1 MRPLGEFTHYEI
13 LDLPAEATPFE
24 IRRAYKR
31 ALELYSEDSLAI
43 YSLFSPGERKEI
55 LARLDEAFATLIN
68 ERSRYE
74 YDQGLI
80 RQGALKEGSQYRG
93 VGKRVASVDSES
105 SANLASHPEEE
116 KPQAEENPV
125 VKEILSR
132 EALTGMDLKR
142 LRMELGVSL
151 EHIAEW
157 TKIRPGML
165 RCIEEDR
172 FYELPSRLHLKSFLK
187 AYVQYLHLNPESV
200 VGRYM
205 KRIEGERS

>member
-13 LDLPAEATPFE
+13 LDLPVGATPFE
-24 IRRAYKR
+24 IRTAYKR
-31 ALELYSEDSLAI
+31 ALELYSEDSLVI
-43 YSLFSPGERKEI
+43 YSFFSAEERKEI
-55 LARLDEAFATLIN
+55 RVRVDEAFAALID
-68 ERSRYE
+68 ERARYE
-74 YDQGLI
+74 YDQRLI
-80 RQGALKEGSQYRG
+80 QQGVIEEGSHYRNAG
-93 VGKRVASVDSES
+93 RKVALVGSDS
-105 SANLASHPEEE
+105 SANLASHPEGE
-116 KPQAEENPV
+116 KTQAEENPV

-165 RCIEEDR
+165 QCIEEDR
-172 FYELPSRLHLKSFLK
+172 FSELPSRLHLKSFLK

-205 KRIEGERS
+205 KRIDGEKP

>member
-1 MRPLGEFTHYEI
+1 MRPLVELTHYEI
-13 LDLPAEATPFE
+13 LDLPAKATPFE
-24 IRRAYKR
+24 VRRAYKR

-43 YSLFSPGERKEI
+43 YSLFSAQERKEI
-55 LARLDEAFATLIN
+55 RVRLDEAFATLIN
-68 ERSRYE
+68 ERARYE
-74 YDQGLI
+74 YDQRLI
-80 RQGALKEGSQYRG
+80 QQGAIKEGSQYRG
-93 VGKRVASVDSES
+93 VGKKVASVGSES
-105 SANLASHPEEE
+105 SADPAPHPEGE

-132 EALTGMDLKR
+132 ETVTGMDLKR

-151 EHIAEW
+151 EQIAEW

-165 RCIEEDR
+165 RSIEEDR
-172 FYELPSRLHLKSFLK
+172 FYELPSRLHLRSFLK

>member
-1 MRPLGEFTHYEI
+1 MRPLVELTHYEI
-13 LDLPAEATPFE
+13 LDLPAQATPFE

-31 ALELYSEDSLAI
+31 ALELNGEDSLAI
-43 YSLFSPGERKEI
+43 YSLFSTEERKEI
-55 LARLDEAFATLIN
+55 LLRLDEAFSTLIN
-68 ERSRYE
+68 EGARYE
-74 YDQGLI
+74 YDQRLI
-80 RQGALKEGSQYRG
+80 QQGAIKEGSQYRR
-93 VGKRVASVDSES
+93 VGKRLASVGSEG
-105 SANLASHPEEE
+105 SANLASHPEGE

-132 EALTGMDLKR
+132 ETVTGMDLKR
-142 LRMELGVSL
+142 LRMELGISL

-165 RCIEEDR
+165 RCIEEDQ
-172 FYELPSRLHLKSFLK
+172 FYEFPSRLHLKGFLK

-205 KRIEGERS
+205 KRIDGEGS